1 MFTIRKTLKIGRFA
15 LATVLSAALTLALP
29 LSSHAYQPDAPHA
42 THAKENAAKWS
53 EEDKEI
59 DAKLAALE
67 KKFGKKPNIIMVL
80 TDDIGWGTL
89 GAYGGGKVVGTPTPN
104 LDNMAR
110 DGMKFLSAYSE
121 PSCTPTRIALLTG
134 RQPHRTGVNVVLW
147 PGQKQGLVAEEV
159 TIAELLKEGGYDTAM
174 WGKWHVGDVYDE
186 HLPHNQGFDYAQYSP
201 YNGAI
206 WAWQDSADWTKEYA
220 GTAGK
225 QPFFMDVPEDYFER
239 FGYEPHFVYEARA
252 GKQPTKVM
260 PANCENY
267 QDIDDKRTD
276 AIIDYVS
283 ERADSGK
290 PFFVYFPS
298 DATNA
303 VCANPQKY
311 RFAEHVDSGNN
322 MAVTLVQHDANMG
335 RLLKSLEDLGIAE
348 NTLVIW
354 YSDNGPMHGFF
365 PNAGYSHFRGGKGD
379 VTEGGVRVPAMAW
392 WPGMIEP
399 GQEPIDLL
407 HVSDVF
413 TTLARIGGVK
423 DKIPNDRVTD
433 GIDQAAFLLMGEDHS
448 RRDYMFHYSGAEIG
462 AVRFGK
468 LKMHFHG
475 LQGGLPKF
483 DMYNIMR
490 DPREEVGDKVGIYPY
505 LHTSVPFSQLVQMHL
520 EQMQEFPDRKLD
532 PKTGKEVET
541 PRRATSSWE
550 VGPDL

>member
-1 MFTIRKTLKIGRFA
+1 MNIRKALYRNAVMIGISGFA
-15 LATVLSAALTLALP
+15 LAYSLAT
-29 LSSHAYQPDAPHA
+29 ADAQQVVDAPF
-42 THAKENAAKWS
+42 AKFQERYGAEWA
-53 EEDKEI
+53 EDDKI
-59 DAKLAALE
+59 VDQKLAELE
-67 KKFGKKPNIIMVL
+67 AKFGKKPNIIMVL

-89 GAYGGGKVVGTPTPN
+89 GAYGGGKVVGAPTPN
-104 LDNMAR
+104 LDEMAR

-121 PSCTPTRIALLTG
+121 PSCTPTRLALLTG
-134 RQPHRTGVNVVLW
+134 RQPHRTGLNVVLW

-206 WAWQDSADWTKEYA
+206 WAWQDSANWPREYA

-225 QPFFMDVPEDYFER
+225 GPFFLDVPEDYFER
-239 FGYEPHFVYEARA
+239 FGYEPHYVYEARA
-252 GKQPTKVM
+252 GEEPTKVM

-283 ERADSGK
+283 ERADSDK
-290 PFFVYFPS
+290 PFFIYFPS

-303 VCANPQKY
+303 VCANPEKY
-311 RFAEHVDSGNN
+311 RFAEHVDSANN
-322 MAVTLVQHDANMG
+322 MAVTLVQHDANIG

-365 PNAGYSHFRGGKGD
+365 PSAGYSHFRGGKGD
-379 VTEGGVRVPAMAW
+379 VTEGGVRVPALAW
-392 WPGMIEP
+392 WPGVIEP
-399 GQEPIDLL
+399 DQEPIDLL
-407 HVSDVF
+407 HVADVF
-413 TTLARIGGVK
+413 TTLARIGGVA

-433 GIDQAAFLLMGEDHS
+433 GIDQTAFLLMGEDHS
-448 RRDYMFHYSGAEIG
+448 RRHYMFHYSGTDIG

-468 LKMHFHG
+468 LKMHFKG
-475 LQGGLPKF
+475 LVGGLPQF

-490 DPREEVGDKVGIYPY
+490 DPREEVGGKIGIYPY
-505 LHTSVPFSQLVQMHL
+505 LHTPVPFGQLVQMHL
-520 EQMQEFPDRKLD
+520 EQMQQFPDRQLD
-532 PKTGKEVET
+532 PTTGKEVDAR
-541 PRRATSSWE
+541 RRATSSWE
-550 VGPDL
+550 IGPEMK

>member
-1 MFTIRKTLKIGRFA
+1 MKTVARCAILVFAVFIAMSFTLE
-15 LATVLSAALTLALP
+15 AAQFDAPYLALEKKNR
-29 LSSHAYQPDAPHA
+29 AKW
-42 THAKENAAKWS
+42 AKEDTQI
-53 EEDKEI
+53 DK
-59 DAKLAALE
+59 KLKALE

-89 GAYGGGKVVGTPTPN
+89 GSYGGGKVVGAPTPQ
-104 LDNMAR
+104 LDKMSR
-110 DGMKFLSAYSE
+110 EGMKFLSAYSE

-206 WAWQDSADWTKEYA
+206 WAWQDSANWARDYG

-225 QPFFMDVPEDYFER
+225 GPLFMDVPEDYFER
-239 FGYEPHFVYEARA
+239 FGYEPHYVYEARA
-252 GKQPTKVM
+252 GEEPKKVM

-283 ERADSGK
+283 DHAKSDK

-303 VCANPQKY
+303 VCANPEKY
-311 RFAEHVDSGNN
+311 RFAEHVDSANN

-365 PNAGYSHFRGGKGD
+365 PSAGYSHFRGGKGD
-379 VTEGGVRVPAMAW
+379 VTEGGVRVPALAW
-392 WPGMIEP
+392 WPGVIEP

-413 TTLARIGGVK
+413 TTLARIGGVM
-423 DKIPNDRVTD
+423 DRIPDDRVTD
-433 GIDQAAFLLMGEDHS
+433 GIDQTALLLKGENHS
-448 RRDYMFHYSGAEIG
+448 RREYIFHYSGPEIG

-468 LKMHFHG
+468 LKMHFKG
-475 LQGGLPKF
+475 FQGGLAKF

-490 DPREEVGDKVGIYPY
+490 DPREEIGDKVGIYPY
-505 LHTSVPFSQLVQMHL
+505 LHAPVPFGQLVQSHL

-532 PKTGKEVET
+532 PKTGKEVKT
-541 PRRATSSWE
+541 RRRATSSWE
-550 VGPDL
+550 VGPEMQ

>member
-1 MFTIRKTLKIGRFA
+1 MFGRLGIRRFSSIVGISTIVVTC
-15 LATVLSAALTLALP
+15 SAATSNA
-29 LSSHAYQPDAPHA
+29 QQVVDAPFTKILEKHG
-42 THAKENAAKWS
+42 AKWTK
-53 EEDKEI
+53 EDKEI

-89 GAYGGGKVVGTPTPN
+89 GAYGGGKVVGAPTPN
-104 LDNMAR
+104 FDKMAR

-121 PSCTPTRIALLTG
+121 PSCTPTRLALLTG

-147 PGQKQGLVAEEV
+147 PGQKQGMVAEEV

-186 HLPHNQGFDYAQYSP
+186 HLPHNQGFEYAQYSP
-201 YNGAI
+201 YNGAV
-206 WAWQDSADWTKEYA
+206 WAWQDSADWIKKYA

-225 QPFFMDVPEDYFER
+225 GPFFMDVPKDYFER
-239 FGYEPHFVYEARA
+239 FGYEPHYVYQARA
-252 GKQPTKVM
+252 GEKPTKVM

-276 AIIDYVS
+276 AIIKYVEDHAKS
-283 ERADSGK
+283 DK

-303 VCANPQKY
+303 VCVNPEKY
-311 RFAEHVDSGNN
+311 RFGKHVDSANN

-335 RLLKSLEDLGIAE
+335 RLLKSLEDLSIAE
-348 NTLVIW
+348 NTLVVW

-379 VTEGGVRVPAMAW
+379 VTEGGVRVPAIAW
-392 WPGMIEP
+392 WPGVIKP

-407 HVSDVF
+407 HVSDIY

-423 DKIPNDRVTD
+423 DKIPNDRVVD
-433 GIDQAAFLLMGEDHS
+433 GIDQAAFLLKGEDHS
-448 RRDYMFHYSGAEIG
+448 RREYIFHYSGSEIG

-468 LKMHFHG
+468 LKMHFKG
-475 LQGGLPKF
+475 FQGGLAKF
-483 DMYNIMR
+483 DMYNILR

-505 LHTSVPFSQLVQMHL
+505 LHAPVPFGQLVQMHL
-520 EQMQEFPDRKLD
+520 EQIKKFPNRVLD
-532 PKTGKEVET
+532 PVTGKEIKT
-541 PRRATSSWE
+541 AKRPTSSWE
-550 VGPDL
+550 IGPEMK